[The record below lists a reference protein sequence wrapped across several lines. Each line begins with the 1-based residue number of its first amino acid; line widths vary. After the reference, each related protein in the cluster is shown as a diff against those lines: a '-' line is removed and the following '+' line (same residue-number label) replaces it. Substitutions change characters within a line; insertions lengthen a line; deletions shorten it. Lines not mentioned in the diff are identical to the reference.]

1 MEHVLSTLHLSR
13 MNRLVIFPL
22 FLLLHYQTD
31 GQLNY
36 YEKGSKALYWGISL
50 GLNQSNFSIDR
61 KPFSPLND
69 SILNVSSRFGPGFN
83 LGLIG
88 NWQFN
93 KYFDLRLLPM
103 MVFGEKIIDY
113 ETTGGMIENRIKTT
127 YLTFPLIFRFKS
139 EPIKDWRLFILG
151 GIKYDYNLV
160 PQDISSLEPNKI
172 RLKKHGLSYEY
183 GIGLQYFFPYFIFS
197 PELKFSHSFFNMMD
211 GGQNSLNGT
220 TINGLFP
227 RTLTLSI
234 NFEG

>member
-1 MEHVLSTLHLSR
+1 MIRSAFIL
-13 MNRLVIFPL
+13 L
-22 FLLLHYQTD
+22 FSICSIIAYS
-31 GQLNY
+31 QLNF

-61 KPFSPLND
+61 KPFSSLND
-69 SILNVSSRFGPGFN
+69 SIQNVTSRYGPGFN

-93 KYFDLRLLPM
+93 KYFDLRLIPT
-103 MVFGEKIIDY
+103 MVFGEKIIEY
-113 ETTGGMIENRIKTT
+113 QTQYGTTENRVNTT
-127 YLTFPLIFRFKS
+127 CLTFPLMIRIKS

-151 GIKYDYNLV
+151 GVKYEYNIV
-160 PQDISSLEPNKI
+160 PQDITLADPQRI

-197 PELKFSHSFFNMMD
+197 PEIKFSHSFFNMYD
-211 GGQNSLNGT
+211 GGQTPLNNSM
-220 TINGLFP
+220 INGLYP
-227 RTLTLSI
+227 RSLTLSI